1 MTPNAMMTNVMMP
14 AAMLVAPQA
23 TASVP
28 LVSIVIRS
36 YNCAPYVAAAI
47 ESALAQTHP
56 RIEIVVVDDGSE
68 DGTLAVLA
76 RYRSRIALLAGGNGG
91 QADAI
96 NRGFLASSGDY
107 LWFLDGDDLLEPH
120 AVASA
125 LAMWRCGTLRLSVPL
140 RAIDAAGRDIGR
152 LLRPEAA
159 LLADKARI
167 HRYPELAPHV
177 PTSGNMFAREV
188 LSRILPMPVAEWRQ
202 APDLYLNVL
211 SALAGP
217 VQVAPAP
224 LARYRVHR
232 GSASMRWPAQL
243 ALLRDRTQAFPRLET
258 AARRLGLAPQDV
270 AGMIPSL
277 HHALLRVLSFRL
289 DRRTHGFPGDS
300 RLSLLGLVARSAFC
314 PRKVDVRHWRR
325 GVILAIAIALLFAPQ
340 RLLRERYDRILVG
353 PRFQAVLRR
362 EARDVSRR
370 DPADRSAI

>member
-1 MTPNAMMTNVMMP
+1 MTPNALMR
-14 AAMLVAPQA
+14 AAPLVAPA
-23 TASVP
+23 VAAAVP

-47 ESALAQTHP
+47 ESALAQTHS

-68 DGTLAVLA
+68 DGTMAVLA
-76 RYRSRIALLAGGNGG
+76 RYAARVAVLAGRNGG

-120 AVASA
+120 AVAAA
-125 LAMWRCGTLRLSVPL
+125 LAAWQRGTLRLSAAL
-140 RAIDAAGRDIGR
+140 RAIDADGRDIGR

-159 LLADKARI
+159 PGADKARI
-167 HRYPELAPHV
+167 YRYPELAPHV

-188 LSRILPMPVAEWRQ
+188 LARLLPMPAAEWRQ

-217 VQVAPAP
+217 VQVAPEP

-243 ALLRDRTQAFPRLET
+243 ALLRDRTHAFSRLET
-258 AARRLGLAPQDV
+258 AARRLGLAPSAAV
-270 AGMIPSL
+270 GMVPSL

-289 DRRTHGFPGDS
+289 DRTTHGFPGDS
-300 RLSLLGLVARSAFC
+300 RLGLLGLVLRSACC
-314 PRKVDVRHWRR
+314 PGKADFRHWRR
-325 GVILAIAIALLFAPQ
+325 VVVAAIAAALLFLPQ
-340 RLLRERYDRILVG
+340 GFIRARYDRILVG

-362 EARDVSRR
+362 EARTDSGR
-370 DPADRSAI
+370 DRADRAGL